1 MAIINGCCGF
11 GNSYTFVK
19 NENQYN
25 FDVDA
30 ENWANKN
37 ITDQASF
44 NAALGV
50 TTDAFVLNGR
60 NIKAN
65 ITSLS
70 NNELN
75 FNSYDLTNVNYI
87 TVEGL
92 VRLNLETNKLREFNP
107 IKKLPSTL
115 EEINFFRNELRFFT
129 PDFKLPSNVDYIN
142 FSENDFTTIGY
153 AASEVWANL
162 MYIAPTGGII
172 YFENNDNSVSG
183 TNLESILVAKGW
195 TVVA

>member
-50 TTDAFVLNGR
+50 TTDAFQLNGT

-92 VRLNLETNKLREFNP
+92 IRLNLETNKLREFNP

-115 EEINFFRNELRFFT
+115 EEINFFRNYLRFFT
-129 PDFKLPSNVDYIN
+129 PDLKLPSNVDYLN
-142 FSENDFTTIGY
+142 FSENEFTTIGY

-162 MYIAPTGGII
+162 MYIAPVPGTI
-172 YFENNDNSVSG
+172 YFENNTNSVSG
-183 TNLESILVAKGW
+183 TNLESILIGKGW